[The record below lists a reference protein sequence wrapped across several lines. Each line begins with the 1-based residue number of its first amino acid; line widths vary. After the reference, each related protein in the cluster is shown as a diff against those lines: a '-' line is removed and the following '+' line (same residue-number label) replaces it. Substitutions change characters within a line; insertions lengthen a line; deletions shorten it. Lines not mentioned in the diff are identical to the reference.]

1 VDHREFIVED
11 YKLAL
16 DYLQKQ
22 FDRLWLRFNF
32 FLTVQM
38 ALFGFLGWLAYDKG
52 ELTGVRFVAGLGLFV
67 SALWYVV
74 AAQDRSLV
82 DVYRGRTRAAAERI
96 AGLDELGMKDYGTTY
111 VGAAARSDRTSL
123 SSWYWQPL
131 SITRLP
137 VYISLS
143 LGLVWLTLLVSG
155 GSWLRL

>member
-1 VDHREFIVED
+1 VDHHEFIVEH

-16 DYLQKQ
+16 DYLQRQ

-74 AAQDRSLV
+74 AAQDRYLV

-96 AGLDELGMKDYGTTY
+96 AGIDEIAMKDYGATY
-111 VGAAARSDRTSL
+111 VGAAAPSDRASL
-123 SSWYWQPL
+123 VSWYWQEI

-137 VYISLS
+137 VYVAMT
-143 LGLVWLTLLVSG
+143 LGIVWLMLLITG
-155 GSWLRL
+155 GSWLQP